1 MEETATTEAVI
12 AKMESLTECL
22 NGAASD
28 NGEQSE
34 KASNTLRL
42 TEAEIALFS
51 PDVKKRFTIHGYAVR
66 VRKRTTG
73 RYKCSYEIR
82 YSRGGVRISASGV
95 TLAKAKERFLE
106 KLSKEAN

>member
-22 NGAASD
+22 NGAASE
-28 NGEQSE
+28 NGEQLNE
-34 KASNTLRL
+34 TRKVLKL
-42 TEAEIALFS
+42 TESEIMVF
-51 PDVKKRFTIHGYAVR
+51 PKTVKKHFRIHGYTVR